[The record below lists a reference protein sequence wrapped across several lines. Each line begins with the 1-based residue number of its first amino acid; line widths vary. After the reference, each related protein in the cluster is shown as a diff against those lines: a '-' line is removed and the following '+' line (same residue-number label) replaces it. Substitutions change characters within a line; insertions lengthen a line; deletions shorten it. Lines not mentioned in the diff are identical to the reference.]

1 MKLYKPKYKD
11 KQGKTKKCQS
21 WYIGFTDN
29 RGTRR
34 RLPAFSNRRA
44 SEKAAEKIDELMSC
58 GGILNPDLQRWIEN
72 LPEKMR
78 NKLISFGL
86 INGFRVM
93 KHLGKSLTEHIG
105 DFKKSLLAKGD
116 SQGYAVSTT
125 NYVKSVFEGC
135 GFKTWND
142 IDANRLYTYLA
153 DLRKDG
159 IGERTFNRQ
168 LQNSKQFCRWMIK
181 ERRATAPSPLEHL
194 SCITQTEKRRK
205 RRALTLDE
213 QINLLKAAQN
223 GKSHHNLTGYERY
236 LVYKLALL
244 TGMRAN
250 EIRHLT
256 KSSFDFNE
264 RTVTVDAGYA
274 KNKKT
279 SVINLKK
286 DLAEELKTYLA
297 NKMPYVKVFAM
308 PNQPYKMMKKDLET
322 AEIEYKTAE
331 GQAGFHALRHTFITN
346 LVRQRVYPKDAQLL
360 ARHSS
365 ITLTLDHY
373 THVKRESLRKIV
385 DAQPDLTTSKEDKK
399 VG

>member
-1 MKLYKPKYKD
+1 
-11 KQGKTKKCQS
+11 
-21 WYIGFTDN
+21 
-29 RGTRR
+29 
-34 RLPAFSNRRA
+34 LPVFSNKKA
-44 SEKAAEKIDELMSC
+44 SERAAEKIEELMSC
-58 GGILNPDLQRWIEN
+58 GGILNTDLQRWIEN
-72 LPEKMR
+72 LPEKLR
-78 NKLISFGL
+78 NKLVSFGL
-86 INGFRVM
+86 IDGFRVM
-93 KHLGKSLTEHIG
+93 KHLGKPLSEHLE
-105 DFKKSLLAKGD
+105 DFKNSLLAKGS
-116 SQGYAVSTT
+116 SQGYVLSTT
-125 NYVKSVFEGC
+125 NYVKSVFETC
-135 GFKTWND
+135 GFKRWSD
-142 IDANRLYTYLA
+142 IDANKLYTYLA

-205 RRALTLDE
+205 RRALTLEE
-213 QINLLKAAQN
+213 QIGLLKVAKN
-223 GKSHHNLTGYERY
+223 GKPHHNLTGYERY

-279 SVINLKK
+279 SVINLKT
-286 DLAEELKTYLA
+286 DLAEELKAYLA

-308 PNQPYKMMKKDLET
+308 PNQPAKMIKEDLEI
-322 AEIEYKTAE
+322 AEIEYKNAE
-331 GQAGFHALRHTFITN
+331 GQADFHSLRHTFITN
-346 LVRQRVYPKDAQLL
+346 LVQQGVYPKDVQIL

-373 THVKRESLRKIV
+373 THVKRESLRKII
-385 DAQPDLTTSKEDKK
+385 DAQPDLTTSEQNKK
-399 VG
+399 IG